1 MMLTRQTTG
10 SPILMLKPLAVLT
23 LACASGYANAA
34 PTDLAGV
41 WKGTLGKAPI
51 TACFN
56 AAPDSNGS
64 YYYQRFLTPIQ
75 LTREKSGEPWAED
88 GKTGFWQLDALQ
100 GETLTGTWTKAAGST
115 PLPLALTR
123 SSAEGCGGDAYNAPM
138 EAAPLP
144 VKVEKNTFGEHAY
157 QVRTQG
163 AQVILKLEGDG
174 PAIHKINRQLARL
187 AVSPEGQQAF
197 FSERREYLGRD
208 GSANTSEI
216 SVTPTYWSS
225 QWITVKF
232 YRWTA
237 GYGRGGI
244 SWGLH
249 TWNLQTGESV
259 DPWTWVGTRFEWY
272 SPFSGHVNLPKKF
285 ATWLQTQATAD
296 SDCPGVASY
305 ESYDLSFDTQGMRL
319 ANQATGDGCDVDVT
333 FSWKQV
339 EPLLSAQGR
348 AALPRLQVP

>member
-1 MMLTRQTTG
+1 MMAARQTSG
-10 SPILMLKPLAVLT
+10 SPICMLKPLAILT
-23 LACASGYANAA
+23 LACATGYGYAA
-34 PTDLAGV
+34 PNDLAGV
-41 WKGTLGKAPI
+41 WKGTLGKSTI

-75 LTREKSGEPWAED
+75 LTQEKAGEPWAED

-100 GETLTGTWTKAAGST
+100 GDTLTGTWSKAAGAT
-115 PLPLALTR
+115 PLPLMLTR

-144 VKVEKNTFGEHAY
+144 VKVEKKAFGEPAY

-163 AQVILKLEGDG
+163 AQVTLTLEGDS
-174 PAIHKINRQLARL
+174 PAIHKINQQLARL
-187 AVSPEGQQAF
+187 AVSPDGQNAF
-197 FSERREYLGRD
+197 FNERREFLGRI
-208 GSANTSEI
+208 GSAYTSEI
-216 SVTPTYWSS
+216 SVDPTYWSS
-225 QWITVKF
+225 QWLTVRF
-232 YRWTA
+232 YRWSA
-237 GYGRGGI
+237 GFGRGGI

-259 DPWTWVGTRFEWY
+259 DPWTWIGTGFEWY
-272 SPFSGHVNLPKKF
+272 SPFSGQVKLPKNF
-285 ATWLQTQATAD
+285 ATWLETQAAAD

-305 ESYDLSFDTQGMRL
+305 DSYDLSFDTQGMQL
-319 ANQATGDGCDVDVT
+319 ANQPIGDGCDVDVT
-333 FSWKQV
+333 FSWSQL

-348 AALPRLQVP
+348 AALPSLQVP